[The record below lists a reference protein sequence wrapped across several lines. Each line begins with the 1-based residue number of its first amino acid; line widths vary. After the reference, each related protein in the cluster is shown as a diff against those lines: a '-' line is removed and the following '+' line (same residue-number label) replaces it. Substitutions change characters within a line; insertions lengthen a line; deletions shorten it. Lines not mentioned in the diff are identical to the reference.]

1 MSLNRIKAGEAYV
14 EGTLDRTK
22 LDRGL
27 QMAQRR
33 FRATARAIGSL
44 GGRLTAYGGGVLAA
58 FTPAISAASDLQET
72 MGKFNVVFGKNSAA
86 VKEWGDDFAK
96 TVGRSKQDVAGFLSS
111 TQDLLVPLGFE
122 DGAATEM
129 SKQLTQL
136 TVDLASF
143 NNKAEPD
150 VLRDLHAALTGSGEV
165 MKKYGVIV
173 SQAAVNQELLAQS
186 LDPKTATEAQKVMAR
201 LNIIMRGTTA
211 AQGDAERT
219 SDSFANQMK
228 RLKAEL
234 KDTAA
239 EIGTKLLPVVTQWVS
254 KASAVAAAVG
264 GWAAENGELVTTV
277 AKVAAGVAA
286 VGISLTAI
294 AAPAAVAAAALSG
307 VSSALALATSA
318 TTLTFAPVAI
328 GIGMVGIAALSATG
342 QIDALNAAIGRLTAD
357 TGGGSAKALQAELA
371 DAAATS
377 ASPEEFAQR
386 KQKMK
391 DQVDGELAI
400 LKEGL
405 AKQKKLL
412 EENKAARDKPIFD
425 PTSAVGG
432 ATGIMSSMARNAA
445 EKVGKDFANGG
456 TVQEISGNIARL
468 EAQIQR
474 LEQFDSQ
481 LGGAVFSQAPTVAE
495 GPSMEEISLK
505 FETSIAAA
513 LRDAQANG
521 SDPVASEVDNTEERR
536 AQAIARAQDEAAEA
550 RIKAELKGAEQ
561 AAALMELRK
570 QQELRRLQEEGLL
583 NQELLDAI
591 NDKYEALEELQGNST
606 VGVAAVAERVSGGGT
621 FNGRLA
627 SMQFTNFGNDLPKRQ
642 LDELKKIAE
651 TNEEIRD
658 EQRRQQGGIFIGG

>member
-1 MSLNRIKAGEAYV
+1 
-14 EGTLDRTK
+14 
-22 LDRGL
+22 
-27 QMAQRR
+27 
-33 FRATARAIGSL
+33 
-44 GGRLTAYGGGVLAA
+44 
-58 FTPAISAASDLQET
+58 
-72 MGKFNVVFGKNSAA
+72 
-86 VKEWGDDFAK
+86 
-96 TVGRSKQDVAGFLSS
+96 
-111 TQDLLVPLGFE
+111 
-122 DGAATEM
+122 
-129 SKQLTQL
+129 
-136 TVDLASF
+136 
-143 NNKAEPD
+143 
-150 VLRDLHAALTGSGEV
+150 
-165 MKKYGVIV
+165 
-173 SQAAVNQELLAQS
+173 
-186 LDPKTATEAQKVMAR
+186 
-201 LNIIMRGTTA
+201 
-211 AQGDAERT
+211 
-219 SDSFANQMK
+219 
-228 RLKAEL
+228 
-234 KDTAA
+234 
-239 EIGTKLLPVVTQWVS
+239 
-254 KASAVAAAVG
+254 
-264 GWAAENGELVTTV
+264 
-277 AKVAAGVAA
+277 
-286 VGISLTAI
+286 
-294 AAPAAVAAAALSG
+294 
-307 VSSALALATSA
+307 
-318 TTLTFAPVAI
+318 
-328 GIGMVGIAALSATG
+328 
-342 QIDALNAAIGRLTAD
+342 
-357 TGGGSAKALQAELA
+357 
-371 DAAATS
+371 
-377 ASPEEFAQR
+377 
-386 KQKMK
+386 
-391 DQVDGELAI
+391 
-400 LKEGL
+400 
-405 AKQKKLL
+405 
-412 EENKAARDKPIFD
+412 
-425 PTSAVGG
+425 
-432 ATGIMSSMARNAA
+432 MSSMARNAA